1 MRRLSRDIARSSLD
15 HTQNAG
21 RRATSGPAGNVRGA
35 AFMVAAMAGFAVEDM
50 FLKAA
55 ARQMPVGEVIS
66 MFGIGGTIAFVLLA
80 WRQGDSAFSGAM
92 LSRPMVIRSG
102 FEITG
107 RLFYSLA
114 IVLTPLSVAS
124 AILQA
129 TPLVVVAGAAVL
141 FGETV
146 GLRRWL
152 AILAGFAGVML
163 IIRPGIAG
171 FDVLSLLTVLGL
183 IGFAGRDLA
192 TRAAPP
198 ALSNMQL
205 GVAGFAMLT
214 LAGITILLVNGDY
227 RLPNAMGLGL
237 TLCATLF
244 GVLAYTALTVAMRTG
259 EVSAVTPF
267 RYTRLLFALAL
278 GATIFGERPDAL
290 TLLGS
295 AIVVAS
301 GIYVL
306 TQNRRV

>member
-1 MRRLSRDIARSSLD
+1 MPRSSQPFGRSSLGQAQSD
-15 HTQNAG
+15 
-21 RRATSGPAGNVRGA
+21 RREVISGPAGNLRGA
-35 AFMVAAMAGFAVEDM
+35 VFMVAAMAGFAIEDM

-55 ARQMPVGEVIS
+55 ARHMPVGEVITL
-66 MFGIGGTIAFVLLA
+66 FGLTGTIAFILLA
-80 WRQGDSAFSGAM
+80 IRQGDAPLPPAM
-92 LSRPMVIRSG
+92 LSRPMIIRSG

-114 IVLTPLSVAS
+114 IALTPLSVAS

-129 TPLVVVAGAAVL
+129 TPLVVVAGAALL

-152 AILAGFAGVML
+152 AILAGFAGVLL
-163 IIRPGIAG
+163 IIRPGLEG
-171 FDVLSLLTVLGL
+171 FDALSLLTVIGL

-198 ALSNMQL
+198 ALTNMQL

-214 LAGITILLVNGDY
+214 LAGIIILAVNGDY
-227 RLPNAMGLGL
+227 RMPDRVGLGL
-237 TLCATLF
+237 TLFATLF
-244 GVLAYTALTVAMRTG
+244 GVAAYTALTVAMRTG

-267 RYTRLLFALAL
+267 RYTRLLFALIL
-278 GATIFGERPDAL
+278 GATIFGERPDAW
-290 TLLGS
+290 TLIGS

-306 TQNRRV
+306 TQNRRA

>member
-1 MRRLSRDIARSSLD
+1 
-15 HTQNAG
+15 
-21 RRATSGPAGNVRGA
+21 
-35 AFMVAAMAGFAVEDM
+35 MVAAMAGFAIEDM
-50 FLKAA
+50 FLKSA
-55 ARQMPVGEVIS
+55 ARHMPVGEVITL
-66 MFGIGGTIAFVLLA
+66 FGLGGMLAFILLA
-80 WRQGDSAFSGAM
+80 RRQGEPAFSAAM
-92 LSRPMVIRSG
+92 LSRPMLVRSG
-102 FEITG
+102 FEVTG

-114 IVLTPLSVAS
+114 VALTPLSIAS

-152 AILAGFAGVML
+152 AIIAGFVGVML
-163 IIRPGIAG
+163 IIRPGLAG
-171 FDVLSLLTVLGL
+171 FDVLSLLTVIGL

-214 LAGITILLVNGDY
+214 LAGVIILLVNGEY
-227 RLPNAMGLGL
+227 RMPDATGLGL

-244 GVLAYTALTVAMRTG
+244 GVVAYNALTTAMRTG

-267 RYTRLLFALAL
+267 RYTRLLFALIL

-306 TQNRRV
+306 TQNRRT

>member
-1 MRRLSRDIARSSLD
+1 
-15 HTQNAG
+15 
-21 RRATSGPAGNVRGA
+21 
-35 AFMVAAMAGFAVEDM
+35 MAGFAIEDM

-55 ARQMPVGEVIS
+55 ARHMPVGEVITL
-66 MFGIGGTIAFVLLA
+66 FGLTGTIAFILLA
-80 WRQGDSAFSGAM
+80 IRQGDAPLPPAM
-92 LSRPMVIRSG
+92 LSRPMIIRSG

-114 IVLTPLSVAS
+114 IALTPLSVAS

-129 TPLVVVAGAAVL
+129 TPLVVVAGAALL

-152 AILAGFAGVML
+152 AILAGFAGVLL
-163 IIRPGIAG
+163 IIRPGLEG
-171 FDVLSLLTVLGL
+171 FDALSLLTVIGL

-198 ALSNMQL
+198 ALTNMQL

-214 LAGITILLVNGDY
+214 LAGIIILAVNGDY
-227 RLPNAMGLGL
+227 RMPDRVGLGL
-237 TLCATLF
+237 TLFATLF
-244 GVLAYTALTVAMRTG
+244 GVAAYTALTVAMRTG

-267 RYTRLLFALAL
+267 RYTRLLFALIL
-278 GATIFGERPDAL
+278 GATIFGERPDAW
-290 TLLGS
+290 TLIGS

-306 TQNRRV
+306 TQNRRA

>member
-1 MRRLSRDIARSSLD
+1 MLESLSAN
-15 HTQNAG
+15 H
-21 RRATSGPAGNVRGA
+21 RGA
-35 AFMVAAMAGFAVEDM
+35 AFMTAAMAGFAVEDM

-55 ARQMPVGEVIS
+55 AKHMPVGEVITLFGFLGMLVFIALARRRGEAAFPAA
-66 MFGIGGTIAFVLLA
+66 MF
-80 WRQGDSAFSGAM
+80 
-92 LSRPMVIRSG
+92 SRTMAVRSG
-102 FEITG
+102 FEVVG
-107 RLFYSLA
+107 RLFYALA

-129 TPLVVVAGAAVL
+129 TPLVVVAGAAVI
-141 FGETV
+141 FGEVV

-152 AILAGFAGVML
+152 AVFAGFAGVML
-163 IIRPGIAG
+163 IIRPGLEG
-171 FDVLSLLTVLGL
+171 FDALSLLTVIGL

-198 ALSNMQL
+198 ALSAMQL

-214 LAGITILLVNGDY
+214 LAGVVILVVNGDY
-227 RLPNAMGLGL
+227 AAPDAMGLGL
-237 TLCATLF
+237 TMLATAV
-244 GVLAYTALTVAMRTG
+244 GVGAYTALTIAMRTG

-267 RYTRLLFALAL
+267 RYTRLLFALIL

-295 AIVVAS
+295 AVVVAS

-306 TQNRRV
+306 TQNRKA